1 MPFEKN
7 SKNKFSNLKFLLRK
21 KKKSLCPWSKSIK
34 LMKSK
39 SSQTRPN
46 PPKFIFWSEK
56 IKIKL
61 FNLVSFAAFI
71 KLAMLFRP
79 PPKKK
84 VCYGKRQSLTT
95 KLVVTLD
102 YNLTQYLFNGSEF
115 WQIYHWIT
123 SSSYILHAC
132 KSSRKLKINNY
143 VINNLFKLQVFVF

>member
-21 KKKSLCPWSKSIK
+21 KKKSLCPWSKPIN

-71 KLAMLFRP
+71 KLAMLFL
-79 PPKKK
+79 PKKK
-84 VCYGKRQSLTT
+84 KKKSLLCWKT
-95 KLVVTLD
+95 KFNYKIGCNFRLQPYSISFYWRWILTNLSLD
-102 YNLTQYLFNGSEF
+102 YILFLYPPCSQKF
-115 WQIYHWIT
+115 
-123 SSSYILHAC
+123 
-132 KSSRKLKINNY
+132 
-143 VINNLFKLQVFVF
+143 